1 MNQIKVTISYVGYN
15 KYIVTVIIDNK
26 KLDVKYKPR
35 KKLELSKIYKYTFE
49 MISGR
54 LCCKKFVLFRSKKI
68 KD

>member
-35 KKLELSKIYKYTFE
+35 KKIRIE
-49 MISGR
+49 
-54 LCCKKFVLFRSKKI
+54 
-68 KD
+68 